1 MHLLII
7 KRLLQAIPT
16 LWVIATATFILLQL
30 IPGGPFDTEKDISEE
45 VQSLINA
52 HYGLDLPIQE
62 QYFRFISQRLQGNFG
77 PSYKYA
83 GWDVD
88 EIIIQSFPVSLE
100 LGFYALLFA
109 LALGTPI
116 GVIAAIKH
124 QKPSESALM
133 SLAMVGICLPSF
145 VLGPILIL
153 VFSMELGWFNPSGW
167 NHPGDRVLPT
177 ITLGLFY
184 AAYIARLSRSGML
197 DVMRMDYIRTAKAKG
212 LKGRVIVLRHALRTA
227 LYPVVAYLGP
237 AVAGL
242 ISGSFVVETIFF
254 IPGLGSFFVNS
265 AFNRDS
271 TMVMGTVLFY
281 AILILILNLIVD
293 LVQLWMN
300 PRTRND

>member
-281 AILILILNLIVD
+281 AVLILILNLIVD